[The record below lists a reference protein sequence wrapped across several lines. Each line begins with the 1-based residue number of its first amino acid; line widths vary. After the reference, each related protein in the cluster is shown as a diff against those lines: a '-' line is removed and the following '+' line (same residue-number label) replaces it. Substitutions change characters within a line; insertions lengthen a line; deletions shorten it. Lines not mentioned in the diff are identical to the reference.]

1 MITRRWFLAGG
12 AAALGAQTREGFVK
26 VPGGPV
32 YYRIEGGGAGTPILV
47 VHGGPGGTSCG
58 FLNYEPLTR
67 DRRVVMFDQ
76 LGSGRSGRPR
86 DLSLYRVERF
96 VDELD
101 AVRRRL
107 GLKDV
112 HLLGHSWGGALV
124 AQYALTK
131 GTRGLRSLILSSA
144 LLSTPDWI
152 RDAEELRK
160 QLPAEVQAA
169 LRKHEAAGTTDS
181 AEYRA
186 AEQEFNRRFVRRK
199 PGGRR
204 NADCA
209 GAPGN
214 QVIYEYMW
222 GPAEFHATG
231 TLKNFDVTPR
241 LAELRLP
248 VLLIVGEYD
257 EARPETAAR
266 YQQRIPGSKLVVVP
280 DAAHGH
286 VSDNPEASLG
296 ALKEF
301 LAGVE
306 KR

>member
-1 MITRRWFLAGG
+1 MISRRWFLGG
-12 AAALGAQTREGFVK
+12 GVAALSAQTREGFVN

-32 YYRIEGGGAGTPILV
+32 YYRIEGAGPRIPLLV

-58 FLNYEPLTR
+58 FLQYDPLTK

-96 VDELD
+96 VEELD
-101 AVRRRL
+101 AVRRQ
-107 GLKDV
+107 LKLREV
-112 HLLGHSWGGALV
+112 HLLGHSWGGSVV

-131 GTRGLRSLILSSA
+131 GTRGVRSLILSSA

-152 RDAEELRK
+152 RDADQLRQ
-160 QLPAEVQAA
+160 QLPPDVQAA
-169 LRKHEAAGTTDS
+169 LRQHEAAGTTGS

-199 PGGRR
+199 PGGQR
-204 NADCA
+204 NPDCA

-222 GPAEFHATG
+222 GPSEFHATG
-231 TLKNFDVTPR
+231 TLRTFDVTPR
-241 LAELRLP
+241 LGELRVP

-266 YQQRIPGSKLVVVP
+266 YQKQIPGAKLVVVP

-296 ALKEF
+296 ALQDF
-301 LAGVE
+301 LRGVE
-306 KR
+306 K

>member
-12 AAALGAQTREGFVK
+12 AAALGAQTREGFVN

-32 YYRIEGGGAGTPILV
+32 YYRVEGGGAGTPLLV

-131 GTRGLRSLILSSA
+131 GTRGLR
-144 LLSTPDWI
+144 
-152 RDAEELRK
+152 
-160 QLPAEVQAA
+160 
-169 LRKHEAAGTTDS
+169 
-181 AEYRA
+181 
-186 AEQEFNRRFVRRK
+186 
-199 PGGRR
+199 
-204 NADCA
+204 
-209 GAPGN
+209 
-214 QVIYEYMW
+214 
-222 GPAEFHATG
+222 
-231 TLKNFDVTPR
+231 
-241 LAELRLP
+241 
-248 VLLIVGEYD
+248 
-257 EARPETAAR
+257 
-266 YQQRIPGSKLVVVP
+266 
-280 DAAHGH
+280 
-286 VSDNPEASLG
+286 
-296 ALKEF
+296 
-301 LAGVE
+301 
-306 KR
+306 